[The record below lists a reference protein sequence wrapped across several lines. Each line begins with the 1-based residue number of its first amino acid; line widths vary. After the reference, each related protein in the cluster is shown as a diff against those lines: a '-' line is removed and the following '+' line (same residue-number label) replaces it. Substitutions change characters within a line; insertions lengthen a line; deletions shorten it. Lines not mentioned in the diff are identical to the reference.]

1 MPCYHLLSVILRLQT
16 IAEFALI
23 KVKIFEVFEIA
34 LKEDNGISVC
44 LLTQQLSQ
52 IEQTLLTTIGI
63 SIGWRIM
70 VKLRY
75 QTITFRVETTNVT

>member
-23 KVKIFEVFEIA
+23 KVKIFEVSEIA

>member
-1 MPCYHLLSVILRLQT
+1 MPCYRLLSVILRLQT